1 MIFCLNQNKKE
12 KQKMKK
18 LMFAAA
24 LAAKAMVAQADV
36 TWSWWLDKQSEK
48 TDLSFGVA
56 SKCANVNAFELSLL
70 YCGSPVQ
77 DGVQFAFLGINDSD
91 KAQVL
96 QLAPWFNRG
105 DDSCV
110 QLAFIANV
118 AKKNTF
124 NLGLVNIADESKVQ
138 IGFLNFNKNG
148 FLPVFPFINLDK
160 SLFD

>member
-1 MIFCLNQNKKE
+1 
-12 KQKMKK
+12 MKK

-24 LAAKAMVAQADV
+24 IAVSAMLAQADV
-36 TWSWWLDKQSEK
+36 TWSWWLDKPNE
-48 TDLSFGVA
+48 TVDFSFGLA
-56 SKCANVNAFELSLL
+56 SRCASVETFEFSLL
-70 YCGSPVQ
+70 YSSSPVQ
-77 DGVQFAFLGINDSD
+77 NGVQFTFLGINDSE

-110 QLAFIANV
+110 QLGFINT
-118 AKKNTF
+118 AKKNVF
-124 NLGLVNIADESKVQ
+124 NLGFINVADESKIQ
-138 IGFLNFNKNG
+138 LGLLNFNKNG

>member
-1 MIFCLNQNKKE
+1 
-12 KQKMKK
+12 MKK

-24 LAAKAMVAQADV
+24 LAASAMIAQADV
-36 TWSWWLDKQSEK
+36 TWSWWLDKQDRNV
-48 TDLSFGVA
+48 DLSFGIA
-56 SKCANVNAFELSLL
+56 SKCANVNTFELSLL
-70 YCGSPVQ
+70 YNASPVQ
-77 DGVQFAFLGINDSD
+77 NGVQFAFLGINDSD

-110 QLAFIANV
+110 QLGFINSAKRNV
-118 AKKNTF
+118 F
-124 NLGLVNIADESKVQ
+124 NLGLVNIADTSKVQ